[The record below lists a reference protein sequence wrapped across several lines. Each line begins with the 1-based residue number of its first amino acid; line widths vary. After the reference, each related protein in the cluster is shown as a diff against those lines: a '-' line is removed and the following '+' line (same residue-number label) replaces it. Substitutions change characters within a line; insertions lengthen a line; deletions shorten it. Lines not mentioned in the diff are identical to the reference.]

1 MKNEEVARYYTEGI
15 DVPETA
21 DPAFD
26 QEPWPSTR
34 VVGQPVPK
42 VDGYER
48 VSGTAVYPAD
58 IVLPGMLHG
67 ALLRCPHAHAMVTA
81 VDVSEAEGMPGVRGV
96 LSAFTPDDPATRA
109 HSEYIRTQLFDSHC
123 RFEGEA
129 VAAVVADT
137 PYQARDALRAI
148 RVEYDVRPHLS
159 DERQALEPNAHQVH
173 DDGNQSGSPQQY
185 ERGDVEAGF
194 AEADVVLEEE
204 YRTETQMHAPM
215 EPHGCVA
222 SWDGDSLTVWESTQ
236 GVYNI
241 QPAVAAALGMPLS
254 RVRVVGH
261 YMGGGFGSKLQA
273 GKYTILAA
281 LFAKKTARPVKITLS
296 REETFLATGNRP
308 PANMRIKAGIKRDG
322 TLTALEYVATATG
335 GAYGN
340 GGPSALAW
348 LTQNCYTCPNVRTEL
363 QGFYTNAGPSRP
375 MRGPGHPQN
384 TWSLEQML
392 DALAAAIDMDP
403 IDLRLKNIPTV
414 SQTIAGNPP
423 YTSTGF
429 AECLTE
435 GASTFQWREKRE
447 EIRAAGTDS
456 HIRRG
461 VGVSGGSWAAG
472 GGGPPSTSIITLY
485 SDGSVV
491 LNMGASD
498 IGCGTKTVMAMI
510 VAEELGVDPN
520 DVRIEHADTGTTQ
533 FASASG
539 GSKTIPTESPAVRA
553 AALEVKR
560 QLFEI
565 AAEEMEVD
573 ASTLS
578 LQDGAIVSSE
588 SPSEPREFS
597 SITGLRRRRTLTGI
611 GYRGPNP
618 ADKAIN
624 PWCAQFCEVEVNMKT
639 GAIKILRFLAAHDS
653 GRVMNALTYRNQVF
667 GGIAMGIA
675 LGKTERRVL
684 DGVQTGKMLNR
695 NSLDYGVPTVLDV
708 ADEFECVPIDP
719 GDTEANTV
727 GCKGIG
733 EPATI
738 PTAAAFANAVYDATG
753 VRVTGA
759 PINRVNLLNALAA
772 SEQGD

>member
-1 MKNEEVARYYTEGI
+1 MKNEELERYYTDGI

-21 DPAFD
+21 DPPFD
-26 QEPWPSTR
+26 QRPWASTR
-34 VVGQPVPK
+34 VVGQPLPM

-48 VSGTAVYPAD
+48 ASGTAVYPAD
-58 IVLPGMLHG
+58 ITLPGMLYG
-67 ALLRCPHAHAMVTA
+67 AMLRCPHAHAIVTS
-81 VDVSEAEGMPGVRGV
+81 VDVSEAQNMPGVRAII
-96 LSAFTPDDPATRA
+96 SAFNADDRATRSHA
-109 HSEYIRTQLFDSHC
+109 EYIRNELFNPHC
-123 RFEGEA
+123 RYEGES
-129 VAAVVADT
+129 VAAVAADT
-137 PYQARDALRAI
+137 PYQAQDALRTI
-148 RVEYDVRPHLS
+148 RVEYDVLPFLA
-159 DERQALEPNAHQVH
+159 DERRALEPEAHLVH
-173 DDGNQSGSPQQY
+173 DDGNRSGRPSTH
-185 ERGDVEAGF
+185 ERGNVEAGF

-204 YRTETQMHAPM
+204 YRTEIQMHAPM

-236 GVYNI
+236 GVYNV
-241 QPAVAAALGMPLS
+241 QTAVAAALGMPLS
-254 RVRVVGH
+254 KVRVIGH

-273 GKYTILAA
+273 GKYSTAA
-281 LFAKKTARPVKITLS
+281 PLLAKKAARPVKFTLS

-308 PANMRIKAGIKRDG
+308 NANMRLKAGVKRDG
-322 TLTALEYVATATG
+322 TLTALEYSGSGTG

-340 GGPSALAW
+340 GGASLLDW
-348 LTQNCYTCPNVRTEL
+348 LTKDCYVCPNVRTEV

-392 DALAAAIDMDP
+392 DALAEAIDMDP
-403 IDLRLKNIPTV
+403 VELRLKNVPSF
-414 SQTIAGNPP
+414 SQARPGNPP

-429 AECLTE
+429 AECLQE
-435 GASTFQWREKRE
+435 GARKFRWRERRE
-447 EIRAAGTDS
+447 EIRAASTDS

-472 GGGPPSTSIITLY
+472 DGGPPSTAIVELY
-485 SDGSVV
+485 ADGSIT

-533 FASASG
+533 FATASG

-553 AALEVKR
+553 AALDVKH

-565 AAEEMEVD
+565 AAEAMEVD

-578 LQDGAIVSSE
+578 IENGTITSSADSTKAQAVSAL
-588 SPSEPREFS
+588 
-597 SITGLRRRRTLTGI
+597 TALRRRRSLTGV

-618 ADKAIN
+618 VDKAVT
-624 PWCAQFCEVEVNMKT
+624 PWCADFCEVEVNMKT
-639 GAIKILRFLAAHDS
+639 GAIKVIRFLGAHDS
-653 GRVMNALTYRNQVF
+653 GRVMNEITYRNQIF
-667 GGIAMGIA
+667 GGITMGIGY
-675 LGKTERRVL
+675 GKTERRVL
-684 DGVQTGKMLNR
+684 DTIQTGKMLNK
-695 NSLDYGVPTVLDV
+695 NSLDYGVPTVLDIADDMDYV
-708 ADEFECVPIDP
+708 AVDP
-719 GDTEANTV
+719 EDQEANTC

-738 PTAAAFANAVYDATG
+738 PTAAAFANAVYNATG
-753 VRVTGA
+753 VRITNA
-759 PINRVNLLNALAA
+759 PINRVNFLNALAA